1 MLAESE
7 KNDALEA
14 EDKYKT
20 AVESANDY
28 IENFDILETITN
40 VGNDEVFTP
49 RKTCDM
55 ILDSLPEEVWHN
67 PNYKWFNPAT
77 KNGIFEREIAIRLDD
92 GLKDIIPNIEQR
104 RKHILQNMIYSIG
117 QTRFTANV
125 SRRTVYYCSQANR
138 KCDGIKA
145 DDGHYVN
152 GYAIGNGSWFDDE
165 EGNIKTPNI
174 NHTFVDDKGET
185 MPSSCSD
192 AKEKKKYRCKYCGIN
207 GASAY
212 NDANQRETYAYE
224 FIHFDGDELLKH
236 LQDRFFG
243 GNRNMKFDII
253 IGNPPYQ
260 LSDGGAQASARPI
273 YQLFV
278 QQAISLKPK
287 YISMIM
293 PSKWMIGGKGLDSFR
308 AEFITD
314 KRIKVLHDFMDPK
327 ACFPNNEIQGGVCFF
342 LWDEKYSGK
351 CSITTH
357 LIDCEKKSCRF
368 LQEEG
373 CDIYIREEILISI
386 KNKASSLKEKT
397 FDSMVSAS
405 KPYGFRA
412 ETMLSAKKFGLP
424 EFSKTS
430 IEGGYEIL
438 GLGEGKRRIWKYL
451 PNNYPLPKTST
462 CLNTYK
468 IFISEADGAAG
479 QIGNPVP
486 ARIIGKPL
494 VVKPKTLCTETFLE
508 IGPFSTEN
516 EANNAA
522 KYIRT
527 KFFRTLVGIQKQTQ
541 HTTQKVYRFVP
552 LQDFTENSDIK
563 WNEPIDSIDKQ
574 LFIKYK
580 LSKEEIDFIEKNIQE
595 MK

>member
-1 MLAESE
+1 MLDENE
-7 KNDALEA
+7 RNDALEA

-67 PNYKWFNPAT
+67 PNYKWLNPAT

-92 GLKDIIPNIEQR
+92 GLKDIIPNTEQR

-125 SRRTVYYCSQANR
+125 ARRTVYYCSQANR

-174 NHTFVDDKGET
+174 NHTFVDDKGKT
-185 MPSSCSD
+185 MPSSCSG
-192 AKEKKKYRCKYCGIN
+192 EGKKKYRCKYCGIN

-253 IGNPPYQ
+253 IGKPPYQ
-260 LSDGGAQASARPI
+260 LSTNQGGTQATPI
-273 YQLFV
+273 YQNFV
-278 QQAISLKPK
+278 KQAVNLNPR
-287 YISMIM
+287 YISMII
-293 PSKWMIGGKGLDSFR
+293 PCKWFAGGMSTLEELRTYMMSCHKIKS
-308 AEFITD
+308 ITD
-314 KRIKVLHDFMDPK
+314 FSNAKE
-327 ACFPNNEIQGGVCFF
+327 CFPTNSVGGGVCYF
-342 LWDEKYSGK
+342 LWERDYGGPCTFTNVINGK
-351 CSITTH
+351 AQT
-357 LIDCEKKSCRF
+357 EN
-368 LQEEG
+368 
-373 CDIYIREEILISI
+373 RELNEFPVLVRL
-386 KNKASSLKEKT
+386 NKAVSILKKIRALSEENMVNAGSPLMPFGLPSDVRGEKCQSKENPVKLHASNGITFIAKSQIKKGQDLLDKYKVLVGILGAEHALEPDKDGKFRIITSSLKVIGPQEACTHSYFTIGKFENLEEAQNLYNYLKT
-397 FDSMVSAS
+397 KFARFLILLAMTSTHLSRNVLLFLPRQNFDSAWTDQILY
-405 KPYGFRA
+405 KKYGFTSDEINLIE
-412 ETMLSAKKFGLP
+412 ET
-424 EFSKTS
+424 
-430 IEGGYEIL
+430 
-438 GLGEGKRRIWKYL
+438 
-451 PNNYPLPKTST
+451 
-462 CLNTYK
+462 
-468 IFISEADGAAG
+468 
-479 QIGNPVP
+479 
-486 ARIIGKPL
+486 
-494 VVKPKTLCTETFLE
+494 
-508 IGPFSTEN
+508 
-516 EANNAA
+516 
-522 KYIRT
+522 
-527 KFFRTLVGIQKQTQ
+527 
-541 HTTQKVYRFVP
+541 
-552 LQDFTENSDIK
+552 IK
-563 WNEPIDSIDKQ
+563 
-574 LFIKYK
+574 
-580 LSKEEIDFIEKNIQE
+580 E

>member
-1 MLAESE
+1 MLDESE

-67 PNYKWFNPAT
+67 PNYKWLNPAT

-92 GLKDIIPNIEQR
+92 GLKDIIPDTEQR

-125 SRRTVYYCSQANR
+125 ARRTVYYCSQANR

-185 MPSSCSD
+185 MPSSCSGE
-192 AKEKKKYRCKYCGIN
+192 EKKKYRCKYCGIN

-260 LSDGGAQASARPI
+260 LSTNDKGGIQAIPI
-273 YQLFV
+273 YNKFV
-278 QQAISLKPK
+278 EQAFALKPK
-287 YISMIM
+287 YISMII
-293 PSKWMIGGKGLDSFR
+293 PSRWYTGGMGMDSFR
-308 AEFITD
+308 NAFLSNDHIELLF
-314 KRIKVLHDFMDPK
+314 DFPK
-327 ACFPNNEIQGGVCFF
+327 SRDCFSNVDIAGGVCFF
-342 LWDEKYSGK
+342 LWSSSFTGDCRVISSIGGKNTEKIRKLNQFDVFVRSNIGVEIINKIRKKANKYLNEVVASISPFGLSTNVKGKKNYFAGSVKLISSSGESFIQANDVPKGKEYIDEYKISIGQLNPDRGGVNNASDGK
-351 CSITTH
+351 SNVTTKVKIYEPNEVFTATYLLLNH
-357 LIDCEKKSCRF
+357 FKVK
-368 LQEEG
+368 EEAENFA
-373 CDIYIREEILISI
+373 IYI
-386 KNKASSLKEKT
+386 K
-397 FDSMVSAS
+397 
-405 KPYGFRA
+405 
-412 ETMLSAKKFGLP
+412 
-424 EFSKTS
+424 
-430 IEGGYEIL
+430 
-438 GLGEGKRRIWKYL
+438 
-451 PNNYPLPKTST
+451 
-462 CLNTYK
+462 
-468 IFISEADGAAG
+468 
-479 QIGNPVP
+479 
-486 ARIIGKPL
+486 
-494 VVKPKTLCTETFLE
+494 
-508 IGPFSTEN
+508 
-516 EANNAA
+516 
-522 KYIRT
+522 T
-527 KFFRTLVGIQKQTQ
+527 KFVRYLVNLTLSSMHITKDNF
-541 HTTQKVYRFVP
+541 RFVP
-552 LQDFTENSDIK
+552 TMEFSRTWTD
-563 WNEPIDSIDKQ
+563 NELYSYFDLND
-574 LFIKYK
+574 
-580 LSKEEIDFIEKNIQE
+580 EEIKDIESTIRE